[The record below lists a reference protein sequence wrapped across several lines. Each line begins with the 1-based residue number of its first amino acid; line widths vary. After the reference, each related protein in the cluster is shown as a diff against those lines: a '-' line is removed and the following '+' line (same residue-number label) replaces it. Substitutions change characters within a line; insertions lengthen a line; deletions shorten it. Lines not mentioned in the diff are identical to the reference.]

1 MAALE
6 RHSLPRGAEEHF
18 SLSFG
23 WQEIVVADAHCCS
36 SSVVVLI
43 ACMALLFANVILCV
57 CALVLVVSILVM
69 ERPGVCSLC
78 FYPPH
83 ASFRVNKIHPLLEKR
98 RQAGHPLAARKRL
111 FMLGGARVVICCEL
125 QRCPNVQGGFYGI
138 GSEQASCRL
147 ASCNAWGWMWLV
159 KDLVLSW
166 FRANAG

>member
-83 ASFRVNKIHPLLEKR
+83 ASFRVNKIHPLLEKKEASRSSPGSSQAAVYAR
-98 RQAGHPLAARKRL
+98 RRE
-111 FMLGGARVVICCEL
+111 GG
-125 QRCPNVQGGFYGI
+125 
-138 GSEQASCRL
+138 
-147 ASCNAWGWMWLV
+147 
-159 KDLVLSW
+159 DLL
-166 FRANAG
+166 